1 MAKEKPWYY
10 AILPATIRYAED
22 LTELQKLLYAEITAL
37 AQANGYCYA
46 SNSYFANLYK
56 KTSKRIS
63 STIQDMAKKW
73 YLEVRQN
80 KEWWWSREIY
90 LGEIKN
96 IRKSFK
102 IPANPI
108 PLETDTPIPEKKEG
122 AIPLETDTLSHST
135 GNIII
140 QDNTTSVNRV
150 EEPTAPTPSE
160 KNIEFIHWM
169 RDTEIRGKF
178 YISVWNEKTW
188 SSEIMN
194 SELKKGIYDIRS
206 VAIEDFSSRVEKFV
220 AIKDL
225 IVRKKAEKYFFFPI
239 WDWTLQDFLKHV
251 NKFYGEDSVILSR
264 LARAEEKQKAVR
276 ILNSPES
283 EQKKSDSASAQPL
296 TEEQK
301 KQNLARMREIQSKL
315 LSSNS

>member
-73 YLEVRQN
+73 YLEVKQN

-150 EEPTAPTPSE
+150 EEPTAHPQ

-206 VAIEDFSSRVEKFV
+206 VAVEDFSSRVEKFV

-225 IVRKKAEKYFFFPI
+225 IVMKKAEKYFFFPV

-283 EQKKSDSASAQPL
+283 EQKKSDSVSAQPL

-315 LSSNS
+315 LQSNS

>member
-73 YLEVRQN
+73 YLEVKQN

-102 IPANPI
+102 IPATPI

-122 AIPLETDTLSHST
+122 VIPLETDTLSHSS

-140 QDNTTSVNRV
+140 QDNTTSVNGV
-150 EEPTAPTPSE
+150 EKPATPPQ

-206 VAIEDFSSRVEKFV
+206 VAVEDFSSRVEKFV

>member
-206 VAIEDFSSRVEKFV
+206 VAVEDFSSRVEKFV

-239 WDWTLQDFLKHV
+239 WDWTLHDFLKHV

-276 ILNSPES
+276 VLNSHQEAKQEIREAKP
-283 EQKKSDSASAQPL
+283 KSKVDL
-296 TEEQK
+296 TEFRQK
-301 KQNLARMREIQSKL
+301 ASVIFGR
-315 LSSNS
+315 

>member
-73 YLEVRQN
+73 YLEVKQN

-108 PLETDTPIPEKKEG
+108 PLETDTPIPEKEEG

-206 VAIEDFSSRVEKFV
+206 VAVEDFSSRVEKFV

-225 IVRKKAEKYFFFPI
+225 IVMKKAEKYFFFPI

-276 ILNSPES
+276 ILNSHQEAKQEIREAKP
-283 EQKKSDSASAQPL
+283 KSKVDL
-296 TEEQK
+296 TEFRQK
-301 KQNLARMREIQSKL
+301 ASVIFGR
-315 LSSNS
+315 

>member
-102 IPANPI
+102 IPTNPI
-108 PLETDTPIPEKKEG
+108 PLEADTPIPEKKEG

-150 EEPTAPTPSE
+150 EEHTAHTSSE

-206 VAIEDFSSRVEKFV
+206 VAVEDFSSRVEKFV

-225 IVRKKAEKYFFFPI
+225 IVMKKAEKYFFFPI

-276 ILNSPES
+276 VLNSHQEAKQEIREAKP
-283 EQKKSDSASAQPL
+283 KSKVDL
-296 TEEQK
+296 TEFRQK
-301 KQNLARMREIQSKL
+301 ASVIFGR
-315 LSSNS
+315 

>member
-1 MAKEKPWYY
+1 MATLGYLQIEHEKEKGNLRKIY
-10 AILPATIRYAED
+10 IGEI
-22 LTELQKLLYAEITAL
+22 QKL
-37 AQANGYCYA
+37 
-46 SNSYFANLYK
+46 K
-56 KTSKRIS
+56 KSL
-63 STIQDMAKKW
+63 Q
-73 YLEVRQN
+73 V
-80 KEWWWSREIY
+80 
-90 LGEIKN
+90 
-96 IRKSFK
+96 
-102 IPANPI
+102 
-108 PLETDTPIPEKKEG
+108 
-122 AIPLETDTLSHST
+122 AIPQNWNSPISQKWKRGIIEKWKPPISQKWKRGIIEKWKPPISQKWKYN
-135 GNIII
+135 NINT
-140 QDNTTSVNRV
+140 NTTSVNRI

-160 KNIEFIHWM
+160 KNIEFINGM

-225 IVRKKAEKYFFFPI
+225 IVRKKAEKYFFFPV

-276 ILNSPES
+276 ILNSPKEERQEIKEKS
-283 EQKKSDSASAQPL
+283 KEKVDLTEFRQKASAIFG
-296 TEEQK
+296 
-301 KQNLARMREIQSKL
+301 R
-315 LSSNS
+315 

>member
-73 YLEVRQN
+73 YLEVKQN

-150 EEPTAPTPSE
+150 EEPTAHPQ

>member
-73 YLEVRQN
+73 YLEVKQN

-108 PLETDTPIPEKKEG
+108 PEKKEG
-122 AIPLETDTLSHST
+122 VIPLETDTLSHSS

-140 QDNTTSVNRV
+140 QDNTTSVNGI
-150 EEPTAPTPSE
+150 EKPATPPQ

-276 ILNSPES
+276 ILNSHQEEKQEIREAKPKSKVDLTEFR
-283 EQKKSDSASAQPL
+283 QKASAIFG
-296 TEEQK
+296 
-301 KQNLARMREIQSKL
+301 R
-315 LSSNS
+315 

>member
-73 YLEVRQN
+73 YLEVKQN

-225 IVRKKAEKYFFFPI
+225 IVRKKAEKYFFFHI

-276 ILNSPES
+276 ILHQPES
-283 EQKKSDSASAQPL
+283 AEKKSDPPPKL
-296 TEEQK
+296 TEEERK
-301 KQNLARMREIQSKL
+301 ANIARLRAIQEKI

>member
-90 LGEIKN
+90 LGEVEN

-122 AIPLETDTLSHST
+122 AIPVETDTLSHST

-225 IVRKKAEKYFFFPI
+225 IVMKKAEKYFFFPI

-276 ILNSPES
+276 ILHQPES
-283 EQKKSDSASAQPL
+283 AEKKSDPPPKL
-296 TEEQK
+296 TEEERK
-301 KQNLARMREIQSKL
+301 ANIARLRAIQEKI

>member
-73 YLEVRQN
+73 YLEVKQN

-140 QDNTTSVNRV
+140 QDNTTSVNGV
-150 EEPTAPTPSE
+150 EGSATHPQ

>member
-73 YLEVRQN
+73 YLEVKQN

-90 LGEIKN
+90 LGEVKN

-206 VAIEDFSSRVEKFV
+206 VAVEDFSSRVEKFV

-225 IVRKKAEKYFFFPI
+225 IVMKKAEKYFFFPI

-276 ILNSPES
+276 ILNSHQEAKQEIREAKP
-283 EQKKSDSASAQPL
+283 KSKVDL
-296 TEEQK
+296 TEFRQK
-301 KQNLARMREIQSKL
+301 ASVIFGR
-315 LSSNS
+315 

>member
-73 YLEVRQN
+73 YLEVKQN

-122 AIPLETDTLSHST
+122 AIPLETDTLSHSS

-140 QDNTTSVNRV
+140 QDNTTSVNRI
-150 EEPTAPTPSE
+150 EEPATPSQ

-206 VAIEDFSSRVEKFV
+206 VAVEDFSSRVEKFV
-220 AIKDL
+220 TIKDL
-225 IVRKKAEKYFFFPI
+225 IVMKKAEKYFFFPI
-239 WDWTLQDFLKHV
+239 WDWTLQDFLKHI

>member
-102 IPANPI
+102 IPTNPI
-108 PLETDTPIPEKKEG
+108 PLEADTPIPEKKEG
-122 AIPLETDTLSHST
+122 TIPLETDTLSHST

-276 ILNSPES
+276 ILNSPKEERQEIKEKS
-283 EQKKSDSASAQPL
+283 KEKVDLTEFRQKASAIFG
-296 TEEQK
+296 
-301 KQNLARMREIQSKL
+301 R
-315 LSSNS
+315 

>member
-73 YLEVRQN
+73 YLEVKQN

-108 PLETDTPIPEKKEG
+108 PLETDTPIPEKKEE

-276 ILNSPES
+276 VLNSHQEAKQEIREAKP
-283 EQKKSDSASAQPL
+283 KSKVDL
-296 TEEQK
+296 TEFRQK
-301 KQNLARMREIQSKL
+301 ASVIFGR
-315 LSSNS
+315 

>member
-1 MAKEKPWYY
+1 
-10 AILPATIRYAED
+10 
-22 LTELQKLLYAEITAL
+22 
-37 AQANGYCYA
+37 
-46 SNSYFANLYK
+46 
-56 KTSKRIS
+56 
-63 STIQDMAKKW
+63 
-73 YLEVRQN
+73 
-80 KEWWWSREIY
+80 
-90 LGEIKN
+90 
-96 IRKSFK
+96 
-102 IPANPI
+102 
-108 PLETDTPIPEKKEG
+108 
-122 AIPLETDTLSHST
+122 
-135 GNIII
+135 
-140 QDNTTSVNRV
+140 
-150 EEPTAPTPSE
+150 
-160 KNIEFIHWM
+160 
-169 RDTEIRGKF
+169 
-178 YISVWNEKTW
+178 
-188 SSEIMN
+188 MN

-283 EQKKSDSASAQPL
+283 EKKKSDSASAQPL

>member
-150 EEPTAPTPSE
+150 EEPTTHPQ

-206 VAIEDFSSRVEKFV
+206 VAVEDFSSRVEKFV

-225 IVRKKAEKYFFFPI
+225 IVMKKAEKYFFFPI

-264 LARAEEKQKAVR
+264 LARAEEKQ
-276 ILNSPES
+276 NSEFS
-283 EQKKSDSASAQPL
+283 WKWTEKIWFSFCSTSNRGTKKTKSRSHERD
-296 TEEQK
+296 TIK
-301 KQNLARMREIQSKL
+301 TFII
-315 LSSNS
+315 

>member
-73 YLEVRQN
+73 YLEVKQN

-150 EEPTAPTPSE
+150 EEPATHPQ

-276 ILNSPES
+276 ILNSHQEEKQEIREAKPKSKVDLTEFR
-283 EQKKSDSASAQPL
+283 QKASAIFG
-296 TEEQK
+296 
-301 KQNLARMREIQSKL
+301 R
-315 LSSNS
+315 

>member
-1 MAKEKPWYY
+1 MATKEKPWYY

-37 AQANGYCYA
+37 SQANGYCYA

-63 STIQDMAKKW
+63 ATIQDMAKKW

-102 IPANPI
+102 IPAHPI
-108 PLETDTPIPEKKEG
+108 PV
-122 AIPLETDTLSHST
+122 ETDTLSHFT

-140 QDNTTSVNRV
+140 QDNTTSVSRV

-225 IVRKKAEKYFFFPI
+225 IVRKKAEKYFFFPV

-283 EQKKSDSASAQPL
+283 EQKKSDSVSAQPL

>member
-150 EEPTAPTPSE
+150 EESTTPTPSE

-206 VAIEDFSSRVEKFV
+206 VAVEDFSSRVEKFV

-225 IVRKKAEKYFFFPI
+225 IVMKKAEKYFFFPI
-239 WDWTLQDFLKHV
+239 WDWTLQDFLRHV

-283 EQKKSDSASAQPL
+283 EQKK
-296 TEEQK
+296 
-301 KQNLARMREIQSKL
+301 QNLARMREIQSKL

>member
-63 STIQDMAKKW
+63 STIQDMVKKW
-73 YLEVRQN
+73 YLEVKQN

-102 IPANPI
+102 IPTNPI
-108 PLETDTPIPEKKEG
+108 PLEADTPIPEKKEG

-150 EEPTAPTPSE
+150 EEPTTPTPSE

-206 VAIEDFSSRVEKFV
+206 VAVEDFSSRVEKFV

-225 IVRKKAEKYFFFPI
+225 IVMKKAEKYFFFPI

-264 LARAEEKQKAVR
+264 LARTEEKQKAVR
-276 ILNSPES
+276 ILNSPKEERQEIKEKS
-283 EQKKSDSASAQPL
+283 KEKVDLTEFRQKASAIFG
-296 TEEQK
+296 
-301 KQNLARMREIQSKL
+301 R
-315 LSSNS
+315 

>member
-73 YLEVRQN
+73 YLEVKQN

-102 IPANPI
+102 IPTNPI
-108 PLETDTPIPEKKEG
+108 PLEADTPIPEKKEG
-122 AIPLETDTLSHST
+122 AIPLEADTLSHST

-225 IVRKKAEKYFFFPI
+225 ILRKKAEKYFFFPV

-315 LSSNS
+315 LQSNS

>member
-206 VAIEDFSSRVEKFV
+206 VAVEDFSSRVEKFV

-276 ILNSPES
+276 VLNSHQEAKQEIREAKP
-283 EQKKSDSASAQPL
+283 KSKVDL
-296 TEEQK
+296 TEFRQK
-301 KQNLARMREIQSKL
+301 ASVIFGR
-315 LSSNS
+315 

>member
-10 AILPATIRYAED
+10 AVLPATIRYAED

-73 YLEVRQN
+73 YLGVKQN

-102 IPANPI
+102 IPTNPI
-108 PLETDTPIPEKKEG
+108 PLEEDTPIPEKKEG

-140 QDNTTSVNRV
+140 QDNTTSVNV
-150 EEPTAPTPSE
+150 EAHTPE
-160 KNIEFIHWM
+160 KIFLETRNK
-169 RDTEIRGKF
+169 EIG
-178 YISVWNEKTW
+178 SNEILVP
-188 SSEIMN
+188 S
-194 SELKKGIYDIRS
+194 LKKGIESLLSSAPLEEFTDRIIRFAKLRS
-206 VAIEDFSSRVEKFV
+206 IVIE
-220 AIKDL
+220 
-225 IVRKKAEKYFFFPI
+225 KKLEEYFYYPI
-239 WDWTLQDFLKHV
+239 CSWRLEEFLKHI
-251 NKFYGEDSVILSR
+251 NKIQGESISILEQFVRYENRTAVIR
-264 LARAEEKQKAVR
+264 KMKRDENNWNEEKKE
-276 ILNSPES
+276 ES
-283 EQKKSDSASAQPL
+283 KRTLTNEEKKENIARLRAIKEKL
-296 TEEQK
+296 C
-301 KQNLARMREIQSKL
+301 KQT
-315 LSSNS
+315 

>member
-73 YLEVRQN
+73 YLEVKQN

-276 ILNSPES
+276 ILNSHQEAKQEIREAKP
-283 EQKKSDSASAQPL
+283 KSKVDL
-296 TEEQK
+296 TEFRQK
-301 KQNLARMREIQSKL
+301 ASVIFGR
-315 LSSNS
+315 

>member
-102 IPANPI
+102 IPTNPI
-108 PLETDTPIPEKKEG
+108 PLEADTPIPEKKEG
-122 AIPLETDTLSHST
+122 TIPLETDTLSHST

-150 EEPTAPTPSE
+150 EEPTAHTSSE

-206 VAIEDFSSRVEKFV
+206 VAVEDFSSRVEKFV

-225 IVRKKAEKYFFFPI
+225 IVMKKAEKYFFFPI

-276 ILNSPES
+276 VLNSHQEAKQEIREAKP
-283 EQKKSDSASAQPL
+283 KSKVDL
-296 TEEQK
+296 TEFRQK
-301 KQNLARMREIQSKL
+301 ASVIFGR
-315 LSSNS
+315 

>member
-73 YLEVRQN
+73 YLEVKQN

-206 VAIEDFSSRVEKFV
+206 VAVEDFSSRVEKFV

-276 ILNSPES
+276 ILNSHQEAKQEIREAKP
-283 EQKKSDSASAQPL
+283 KSKVDL
-296 TEEQK
+296 TEFRQK
-301 KQNLARMREIQSKL
+301 ASVIFGR
-315 LSSNS
+315 

>member
-73 YLEVRQN
+73 YLEVKQN

-150 EEPTAPTPSE
+150 EEPTSPTPSE

-225 IVRKKAEKYFFFPI
+225 IVMKKAEKYFFFPI

-276 ILNSPES
+276 ILNSHQEAKQEIREAKP
-283 EQKKSDSASAQPL
+283 KSKVDL
-296 TEEQK
+296 TEFRQK
-301 KQNLARMREIQSKL
+301 ASVIFGR
-315 LSSNS
+315 

>member
-63 STIQDMAKKW
+63 STIQDMVKKW
-73 YLEVRQN
+73 YLEVKQN

-102 IPANPI
+102 IPTNPI

-194 SELKKGIYDIRS
+194 SELKKGIYDIRC

-225 IVRKKAEKYFFFPI
+225 IVMKKAEKYFFFPI

-264 LARAEEKQKAVR
+264 LARTEEKQKAVR
-276 ILNSPES
+276 ILNFPES
-283 EQKKSDSASAQPL
+283 EQKKSDSVSAQPL

-315 LSSNS
+315 LQSNS

>member
-73 YLEVRQN
+73 YLEVKQN

-102 IPANPI
+102 IPTNPI
-108 PLETDTPIPEKKEG
+108 PLE
-122 AIPLETDTLSHST
+122 ADTLSHST

-150 EEPTAPTPSE
+150 EEPTTPTPSE

-206 VAIEDFSSRVEKFV
+206 VAIEDFSSRVKKFV

-225 IVRKKAEKYFFFPI
+225 IVRKKAEKYFFFTI

-251 NKFYGEDSVILSR
+251 KNSMEKIVLFS
-264 LARAEEKQKAVR
+264 LA
-276 ILNSPES
+276 
-283 EQKKSDSASAQPL
+283 
-296 TEEQK
+296 
-301 KQNLARMREIQSKL
+301 
-315 LSSNS
+315 

>member
-73 YLEVRQN
+73 YLEVKQN

-150 EEPTAPTPSE
+150 EEPTALTPSE

-206 VAIEDFSSRVEKFV
+206 VAVEDFSSRVEKFV

-276 ILNSPES
+276 ILNAHQEEKQEIREAKPKSKVDLTEFR
-283 EQKKSDSASAQPL
+283 QKASAIFG
-296 TEEQK
+296 
-301 KQNLARMREIQSKL
+301 R
-315 LSSNS
+315 